1 MPCSAFI
8 AASGND
14 LASYTVTIFNHKIR
28 IGKNFYRLIPLLR
41 PTTDK
46 TGSLKGSLKTFLL
59 NNCM

>member
-14 LASYTVTIFNHKIR
+14 LASYTITIFNHKIR

-46 TGSLKGSLKTFLL
+46 NRKP
-59 NNCM
+59 

>member
-1 MPCSAFI
+1 MPFPAFI

-28 IGKNFYRLIPLLR
+28 ISKNLYRLIPLLR

-46 TGSLKGSLKTFLL
+46 NRKP
-59 NNCM
+59 